1 MKKFIA
7 VVVLVTTS
15 FVVSS
20 EASCWEWDGNCV
32 VSEVED
38 FGDGS
43 CGTKCGDCI
52 VKSCL
57 PDDSQV

>member
-20 EASCWEWDGNCV
+20 EASCWELVGDCV
-32 VSEVED
+32 VSEVKNL
-38 FGDGS
+38 GYGA
-43 CGTKCGDCI
+43 CGTNCGNCVVIECPPGD
-52 VKSCL
+52 
-57 PDDSQV
+57 PQV